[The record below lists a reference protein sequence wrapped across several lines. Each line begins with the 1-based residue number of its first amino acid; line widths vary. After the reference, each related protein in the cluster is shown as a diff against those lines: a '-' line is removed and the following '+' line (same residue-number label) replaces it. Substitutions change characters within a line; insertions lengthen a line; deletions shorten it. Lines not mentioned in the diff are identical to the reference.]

1 MVGLGSLSFIERL
14 FVLVLFL
21 VFICHKNL
29 AIGANVIQANS
40 YRRAK
45 GPLQGNLILSN
56 GIIHTMN
63 VGEEVASVVGIKDG
77 VVIYLGENQTEALDK
92 FDEPPSIVD
101 LQGHVAIPGLIDCH
115 NHIVLLGNRPGYHTP
130 LENAYSV
137 ADVQDAYRSRAD
149 GVPSGSF
156 ITTIGGFHPN
166 QFSER
171 RLPTLDELDEAVPN
185 NPVFV
190 SIGFA
195 GPATTNSLGKAFFES
210 LAEPPLIGA
219 NGSISSG
226 GNNGKALLALRKQ
239 LTFDDRKRGVRDAME
254 YAVSVGVTTHID
266 QGGFPATGTPSDGA
280 AHEDLYSMHLPWL
293 SVYDDEAGIIRL
305 RINFLHMDDS
315 LEVPTV
321 QQRLLNTFKF
331 FGDDMVRTGG
341 IGEFITT
348 DYAGGPFFN
357 EAAQRIAKAGWRLEV
372 HSLTNTDFQTQIQA
386 FESINANNSVEDLR
400 WVVAHVPLITP
411 EYLQRLK
418 KIGGGVD
425 LSGWQYLAGTGPQAG
440 PPFKDILAS
449 GIPAGIGADGMQI
462 APLNPWIHAYYAT
475 TGKNALGQQINPGQQ
490 ISRQE
495 LLNLYTRAN
504 QWFLGGSDEQLLG
517 SLEVGRLGDVVVLN
531 KDYFAV
537 SDEELKELR
546 SILTVVGGS
555 IVYDDGS
562 LESQ

>member
-1 MVGLGSLSFIERL
+1 MARLSSVSFIECL
-14 FVLVLFL
+14 LVPLLFL
-21 VFICHKNL
+21 VFMCHENL
-29 AIGANVIQANS
+29 AIGANIDPKNG
-40 YRRAK
+40 YRRLN
-45 GPLQGNLILSN
+45 GLLQGSLVLSN
-56 GIIHTMN
+56 GNIHTMN
-63 VGEEVASVVGIKDG
+63 VGGEVASVIGIKDG
-77 VVIYLGENQTEALDK
+77 VIIYVGENQTDALGK
-92 FDEPPSIVD
+92 FDEAPSIID
-101 LQGHVAIPGLIDCH
+101 LQGHIAIPGLIDCH

-130 LENAYSV
+130 LENAYSI
-137 ADVQDAYRSRAD
+137 ADVQNTYRSRAS
-149 GVPSGSF
+149 GIPSGSF

-171 RLPTLDELDEAVPN
+171 RLPTLDELDQAIPD
-185 NPVFV
+185 NPVFI
-190 SIGFA
+190 SSGFA

-210 LAEPPLIGA
+210 LAEPPLVGA

-226 GNNGKALLALRKQ
+226 QNNGKALLALRNQ

-331 FGDDMVRTGG
+331 FGNDMVRTGG

-348 DYAGGPFFN
+348 DYAGGPFFS

-386 FESINANNSVEDLR
+386 FESVNANNSVQDLR
-400 WVVAHVPLITP
+400 WVIAHVPSITS

-418 KIGGGVD
+418 KIGGGVN
-425 LSGWQYLAGTGPQAG
+425 LSGWQYLAGTGPRAG

-490 ISRQE
+490 ITRQE
-495 LLNLYTRAN
+495 LLNLYTHAN
-504 QWFLGGSDEQLLG
+504 QWFLGGSDERLLG
-517 SLEVGRLGDVVVLN
+517 SLEVGRLGDIVVLN
-531 KDYFAV
+531 KDYFAIP
-537 SDEELKELR
+537 DEELKELR
-546 SILTVVGGS
+546 SIMTVVGGN
-555 IVYDDGS
+555 IVYDDNS
-562 LESQ
+562 LGF